1 MESGFCLAGTPIAHR
16 KRWGGS
22 VMPIEKIRA
31 KAILPIEQSFDD
43 QKAEEMNKQEELA
56 NELRRT
62 LEELAN
68 KYE

>member
-1 MESGFCLAGTPIAHR
+1 
-16 KRWGGS
+16 
-22 VMPIEKIRA
+22 MPIEKIRA